1 MRILHTADWQLGR
14 VFALGDSDRDDGR
27 NPAAALYD
35 ARFAAVEAIAGL
47 AAAQDVD
54 IVLVAGDVFEH
65 QGLGD
70 ATLRRLVNA
79 MTGYSGP
86 WLLLPGNHDAA
97 LAESVW
103 TRLQRLQV
111 LPDNITLALQP
122 GVHEYPDMQLAVLA
136 APLTQRHTHEDVTA
150 SFEHWPTP
158 PGWLRVGLA
167 HGSVTGILPAT
178 AEGANPIAADRAVQ
192 AGLDYLALG
201 DWHGLKEI
209 DPRTWYSG
217 TPEPDRF
224 VANDPGH
231 VLLVDLDVP
240 GAVPR
245 VEEVAVA
252 THTWHESSV
261 ELHGAADLDGL
272 VAQLASLGSRDVL
285 RLHLAGSLDVRAHDA
300 LLRELDVL
308 RARLHLIEVRQHA
321 LRLAPTL
328 ADLDA
333 LHLDGVLADVV
344 EDLQQLQREGDA
356 ERSSSAGDALH
367 LLIDLVRNEGA
378 SA

>member
-1 MRILHTADWQLGR
+1 MRILHTADWQIGRAFTLG
-14 VFALGDSDRDDGR
+14 GSDRDDGR

-35 ARFAAVEAIAGL
+35 ARFSAVESIARL
-47 AAAQDVD
+47 ATAKGAD

-79 MTGYSGP
+79 MAGYSGP

-111 LPDNITLALQP
+111 LPDNIKLALQP
-122 GVHEYPDMQLAVLA
+122 AVHEYPELQLAVLA
-136 APLTQRHTHEDVTA
+136 APLTQRHTHEDLTA
-150 SFEHWPTP
+150 PFGNWPTP
-158 PGWLRVGLA
+158 AGWLRVGLA
-167 HGSVTGILPAT
+167 HGSVGGILPA
-178 AEGANPIAADRAVQ
+178 AADGANPITADRAAQ
-192 AGLDYLALG
+192 ARLDYLALG
-201 DWHGLKEI
+201 DWHGVKQI

-224 VANDPGH
+224 LANDPGH
-231 VLLVDLDVP
+231 VLLVDLDAA
-240 GAVPR
+240 GSVPR
-245 VEEVAVA
+245 VQTVAVA
-252 THTWHESSV
+252 THAWHELSV
-261 ELHGAADLDGL
+261 ELHGQADI
-272 VAQLASLGSRDVL
+272 AQLVDQLAPLASRDVL
-285 RLHLAGSLDVRAHDA
+285 RLHLAGSLDVAGHDA
-300 LLRELDVL
+300 LQRELDVL
-308 RARLHLIEVRQHA
+308 RARLHLIEVEHGG

-333 LHLDGVLADVV
+333 LHLDGVLAAVV
-344 EDLQQLQREGDA
+344 TELQQRQREDDA
-356 ERSSSAGDALH
+356 ARSRTAGDALH
-367 LLIDLVRNEGA
+367 LLIDLVRSEGD